1 MKTLILNNMSKLK
14 TFVLVSA
21 IALSSAWANPLE
33 TIKKNDTELQ
43 SLIKKNKAASSKE
56 NIDRMKFLINDIFD
70 FAEMGRRAL
79 GSSTWKAQDEVKQQ
93 EFAAAFKAMVE
104 NASVKKLEVY
114 ESEKTDYE
122 EADFSGTRAK
132 IIAHVFAKGE
142 ETILEYKLKQED
154 GVWKAWDL
162 VINDLSTMRNYRE
175 QFKTILKDKS
185 FDELIQTL
193 KDKAAE

>member
-1 MKTLILNNMSKLK
+1 MKIVNLNIMLNLK
-14 TFVLVSA
+14 TVLFVCI
-21 IALSSAWANPLE
+21 IALSAAFANPLE
-33 TIKKNDTELQ
+33 TIKQNDLELQ
-43 SLIKKNKAASSKE
+43 SLIKKNKTASTQE
-56 NIDRMKFLINDIFD
+56 NTDRIKFLINDIFD

-79 GSSTWKAQDEVKQQ
+79 GSSTWKAQDELKQQ
-93 EFAAAFKAMVE
+93 EFSASFKAMVE

-114 ESEKTDYE
+114 ESERTEYE

-132 IIAHVFAKGE
+132 IIAHVFSQGE
-142 ETILEYKLKQED
+142 ETILEYKLKQND

-193 KDKAAE
+193 KDKSEQ